1 MFLNTV
7 GLHTDKAV
15 ETALKDVFSD
25 TVVPD
30 KRGKNKKAHTIPAED
45 VAFLT
50 QHIIFFNASLQ
61 HYRREH
67 AISQP
72 YISIEI
78 SIAEM
83 YIDYAKECEDDNRK
97 KYSYSKHYSR
107 VKDFHIS
114 FVKLGI
120 E

>member
-1 MFLNTV
+1 MFLNRV

-15 ETALKDVFSD
+15 ETALKDAFSD

-50 QHIIFFNASLQ
+50 QHIIFFNTSLQ

-97 KYSYSKHYSR
+97 K
-107 VKDFHIS
+107 
-114 FVKLGI
+114 
-120 E
+120 